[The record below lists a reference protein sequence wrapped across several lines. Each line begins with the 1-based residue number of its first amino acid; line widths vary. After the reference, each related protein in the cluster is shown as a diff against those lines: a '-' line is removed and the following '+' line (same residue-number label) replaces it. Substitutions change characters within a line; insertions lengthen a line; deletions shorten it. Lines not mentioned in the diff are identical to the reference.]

1 MEGYEKLM
9 NHQSYLIK
17 KIEQKDNQSFSI
29 EWGDGVT
36 KDYYLN
42 DLQNRCPCANCVDEK
57 TGNQIEAKVIKK
69 DVSAVSISSVG
80 RYALRIQFL
89 TGCSHG
95 IFGFDMLRHLE
106 DYKKDI

>member
-1 MEGYEKLM
+1 MEGYGKIM
-9 NHQSYLIK
+9 NHETYLIN
-17 KIEQKDNQSFSI
+17 KIYQNSNQSFSI

-36 KDYYLN
+36 KEYYLN
-42 DLQNRCPCANCVDEK
+42 DLQDRCPCANCVDEK
-57 TGNQIEAKVIKK
+57 TGKRLNTQATKK
-69 DVSAVSISSVG
+69 NVTAVNISSVG

-95 IFGFDMLRHLE
+95 IFGFDMLRHLA